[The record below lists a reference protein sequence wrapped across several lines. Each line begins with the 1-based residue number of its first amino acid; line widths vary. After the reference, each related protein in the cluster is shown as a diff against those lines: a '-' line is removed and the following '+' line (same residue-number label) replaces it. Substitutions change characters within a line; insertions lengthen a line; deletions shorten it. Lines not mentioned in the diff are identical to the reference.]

1 VRTSSLA
8 VLAFSLL
15 ACGEAVDCP
24 ESREL
29 VQPELLLWEEVQEL
43 VGLEGARPP
52 VLAVQELDLS
62 CPGAWDVRTPAGDCV
77 GAFYAQACRCLV
89 LPEGVEQAWPEYF
102 AFLVRHESAHHALLL
117 RSGNQDKDHLGPE
130 WGEIRPPLEEE

>member
-1 VRTSSLA
+1 MRTPSLA

-29 VQPELLLWEEVQEL
+29 RSPELPLWEEVQEL
-43 VGLEGARPP
+43 VGTSGLRPP

-77 GAFYAQACRCLV
+77 GAYYAQSCRCLV
-89 LPEGVEQAWPEYF
+89 LPEGVEQAWPSYWE
-102 AFLVRHESAHHALLL
+102 FLQRHEMTHAALQAKTGDPDGGHE
-117 RSGNQDKDHLGPE
+117 SPAWAE
-130 WGEIRPPLEEE
+130 VRPPWDT